1 MATIGDVARVAG
13 VSRSTASY
21 ALSGKRA
28 ISADVRRRVED
39 AVRTLGYTPNAGAR
53 ALATTR
59 TMVIGLLAQF
69 LPDEFAPAMLQ
80 YMLGVSDTAREHG
93 YDILLVTDA
102 DGTRA
107 LRRMTDSRMVDGVVL
122 LNVAEHDD
130 RLPILRAAP
139 QPGALV
145 GLPADCTGV
154 DVFDLDFEEAGRLMV
169 DHLHRLGHR
178 EVVLVSQ
185 PEHVVERG
193 GAYVWRLQNA
203 ALEAARARGIVLH
216 ATYGSSSQPDVG
228 RELNALLDAFPQA
241 TGLLINNEAAAAALP
256 TVLHDRGLSAPRDLS
271 VVGRYSD
278 EFARTFSL
286 PFSSVESAP
295 DRLGRM
301 AVRQLVRRIE
311 GEVGADE
318 PHVVRFVTPELVDRG
333 STGAPPRRTG
343 A

>member
-1 MATIGDVARVAG
+1 MATIGDVAKLAG

-21 ALSGKRA
+21 ALSGKRS
-28 ISADVRRRVED
+28 ISSDVRRRVEE
-39 AVRTLGYTPNAGAR
+39 AVESLGYTPNAGAR
-53 ALATTR
+53 ALATSQ

-80 YMLGVSDTAREHG
+80 YMLGVSNTAREFG
-93 YDILLVTDA
+93 YDILLVTEA

-122 LNVAEHDD
+122 LNVAEHDE

-145 GLPADCTGV
+145 GLPADCRGV
-154 DVFDLDFEEAGRLMV
+154 DVFDLDFEETGRLMV
-169 DHLHRLGHR
+169 EHLHGLGHR
-178 EVVLVSQ
+178 ELVLVSQ

-193 GAYVWRLQNA
+193 GAYVWRLQDA
-203 ALEAARARGIVLH
+203 AAQAAKARGMRLH
-216 ATYGSSSQPDVG
+216 AVHGSSSQPAVG
-228 RELNALLDAFPQA
+228 RELSALLDTHPAA
-241 TGLLINNEAAAAALP
+241 TALLLNNEAAAAALP
-256 TVLHDRGLSAPRDLS
+256 SVLHERGLSAPRDLS

-286 PFSSVESAP
+286 PFSAVESAP

-301 AVRQLVRRIE
+301 AVRHLVRRIE

-318 PHVVRFVTPELVDRG
+318 PYVVRFVSPELIDRG
-333 STGAPPRRTG
+333 STGAPRTAG
-343 A
+343 S

>member
-1 MATIGDVARVAG
+1 VATIGDVARVAG

-21 ALSGKRA
+21 ALSGKRS
-28 ISADVRRRVED
+28 ISADVRARVQD

-53 ALATTR
+53 ALATSQ
-59 TMVIGLLAQF
+59 TMVIALLAQF
-69 LPDEFAPAMLQ
+69 LEDEFAPAMLQ
-80 YMLGVSDTAREHG
+80 YILGVSNTARELG
-93 YDILLVTDA
+93 YDILLATEA

-107 LRRMTDSRMVDGVVL
+107 LRRITDSRMVDGVVL
-122 LNVAEHDD
+122 LNVAEHDE

-169 DHLHRLGHR
+169 DHLYRLGHR
-178 EVVLVSQ
+178 ELILVSQ

-203 ALEAARARGIVLH
+203 AQEAARVRGVILH
-216 ATYGSSSQPDVG
+216 AVFGSSSQPDIG
-228 RELNALLDAFPQA
+228 HELNALLDAHPSA
-241 TGLLINNEAAAAALP
+241 TGLLLNNEAAAAALP
-256 TVLHDRGLSAPRDLS
+256 TVLHQRGLAAPQDLS
-271 VVGRYSD
+271 VIGRYSD

-286 PFSSVESAP
+286 PYSSVESAP

-301 AVRQLVRRIE
+301 AVRQLVRRIV
-311 GEVGADE
+311 GEAGPTE
-318 PHVVRFVTPELVDRG
+318 PHVVRFVSPELVDRG
-333 STGAPPRRTG
+333 STATPPTGRR
-343 A
+343 